1 MDDRTESF
9 EPTYESDSYE
19 WDYEEA
25 RDRGPR
31 VLWGR
36 IISLGLILLLAFLAG
51 RWTTPQEDV
60 VAELRQ
66 ARAELDEAGREI
78 ESLEQQLESQSVV
91 APEPT
96 PTPTT
101 EESPDEPAG
110 EEQTYIVKDG
120 DTLADIAIRFYD
132 DPSLDDLIAEANDI
146 DDPRSIRP
154 GQKLVIPP
162 RP

>member
-1 MDDRTESF
+1 MDDRTETF
-9 EPTYESDSYE
+9 EPIEPDSYE

-36 IISLGLILLLAFLAG
+36 IIALTLFLLLAFFAG
-51 RWTTPQEDV
+51 RWSAPRDD
-60 VAELRQ
+60 AGDELRE
-66 ARAELDEAGREI
+66 ARAELEAADREI
-78 ESLEQQLESQSVV
+78 ESLEERLAAAASTET
-91 APEPT
+91 EPT

-101 EESPDEPAG
+101 EETPATASG

-132 DPSLDDLIAEANDI
+132 DPSLDDLIAEANGI
-146 DDPRSIRP
+146 DDPTSIRP
-154 GQKLVIPP
+154 GMELIIPP